1 MAKKSTNTEETK
13 QSTVVLND
21 EVKVNPTQDNTT
33 NSGSDTPEDTT
44 QDPTQDPVENT
55 EGDSGDNCPPAG
67 DCSNPDHV
75 CTCKPGHCPNKDCKS
90 GHYWTEGDKTVQYL
104 YHYDDETETKV
115 DDADHRMVNPIY
127 EAPKDPEPP
136 KDPDPVVPTPD
147 PSKPNPGQT
156 PDTPSNDCGD
166 EVAEPWA
173 HDELLQDADGHTGLE
188 RELRL
193 HCGVTYDVVKMWLD
207 EIASATDKDAVI
219 AKIAWHIPTGGP
231 KSIKVHHK
239 EKIIAALNVL
249 K

>member
-21 EVKVNPTQDNTT
+21 DTTIQDVAK
-33 NSGSDTPEDTT
+33 DTPTSTD
-44 QDPTQDPVENT
+44 
-55 EGDSGDNCPPAG
+55 AF

-90 GHYWTEGDKTVQYL
+90 GHYWTKGTESDQYL
-104 YHYDDETETKV
+104 YHYDSDDESIKLE
-115 DDADHRMVNPIY
+115 DADHRKANPNY
-127 EAPKDPEPP
+127 TVPEPP
-136 KDPDPVVPTPD
+136 KDPEPSKPGEIKPNPE
-147 PSKPNPGQT
+147 PSKPNPGTSKPGGSTQDPGQT
-156 PDTPSNDCGD
+156 PDIPSNDCGP
-166 EVAEPWA
+166 ELEEPWA

-207 EIASATDKDAVI
+207 EIATATDKDAVI
-219 AKIAWHIPTGGP
+219 DKIAWHIPTGGP

-239 EKIIAALNVL
+239 AKIIEALKSL

>member
-21 EVKVNPTQDNTT
+21 EVNPIQDTT
-33 NSGSDTPEDTT
+33 IQDLVEDTPT
-44 QDPTQDPVENT
+44 PINT
-55 EGDSGDNCPPAG
+55 G

-90 GHYWTEGDKTVQYL
+90 GHYWTEGTEKDQYL
-104 YHYDDETETKV
+104 YHYDSDDETIKKE
-115 DDADHRMVNPIY
+115 DADHRKANPNY
-127 EAPKDPEPP
+127 KVPEPP
-136 KDPDPVVPTPD
+136 KPES
-147 PSKPNPGQT
+147 SKPNPDPSNPGDGT
-156 PDTPSNDCGD
+156 EDPDQIPSNDCGP
-166 EVAEPWA
+166 ELEEPWA

-207 EIASATDKDAVI
+207 EIATATDKDAVI
-219 AKIAWHIPTGGP
+219 DKIAWHIPTGGP

-239 EKIIAALNVL
+239 AKIVEALKAL

>member
-21 EVKVNPTQDNTT
+21 EVKAN
-33 NSGSDTPEDTT
+33 
-44 QDPTQDPVENT
+44 PTQDPVEN
-55 EGDSGDNCPPAG
+55 SGDNCPPAG
-67 DCSNPDHV
+67 GCSNPDHV
-75 CTCKPGHCPNKDCKS
+75 CTCKPGHCPNIDCKS
-90 GHYWTEGDKTVQYL
+90 GHYWTEGTENDQYL
-104 YHYDDETETKV
+104 YHYDSEDETIKLE
-115 DDADHRMVNPIY
+115 DANHRKENPIY
-127 EAPKDPEPP
+127 KAPEPP
-136 KDPDPVVPTPD
+136 KDPEPSEPTDPTP
-147 PSKPNPGQT
+147 NPT
-156 PDTPSNDCGD
+156 PDTPSDDCGP
-166 EVAEPWA
+166 EVGEPWA

-193 HCGVTYDVVKMWLD
+193 HCGVTYDVVKMWLG

-239 EKIIAALNVL
+239 EKIIAALNAL

>member
-21 EVKVNPTQDNTT
+21 EVNPIQDTT
-33 NSGSDTPEDTT
+33 IQDVVKDTPTSTDT
-44 QDPTQDPVENT
+44 V
-55 EGDSGDNCPPAG
+55 

-90 GHYWTEGDKTVQYL
+90 GHYWTKGTESDQYL
-104 YHYDDETETKV
+104 YHYDSDDETIKLE
-115 DDADHRMVNPIY
+115 DEDHRKENPIY
-127 EAPKDPEPP
+127 KAPESPKDPEPSKP
-136 KDPDPVVPTPD
+136 GET
-147 PSKPNPGQT
+147 KPNPDQ
-156 PDTPSNDCGD
+156 TPSNDCGP
-166 EVAEPWA
+166 ELEEPWA
-173 HDELLQDADGHTGLE
+173 HDELLKDADGHTGLE

-207 EIASATDKDAVI
+207 EITTATDKNAVI
-219 AKIAWHIPTGGP
+219 DKIAWHIPTGGP

-239 EKIIAALNVL
+239 AKIVEALKAL

>member
-21 EVKVNPTQDNTT
+21 EVNPIQDTT
-33 NSGSDTPEDTT
+33 IQDVVKDTPTPTDTI
-44 QDPTQDPVENT
+44 
-55 EGDSGDNCPPAG
+55 
-67 DCSNPDHV
+67 DCSNPDHE

-90 GHYWTEGDKTVQYL
+90 GHYWTKGTESDQYL
-104 YHYDDETETKV
+104 YHYDSDDETIKLE
-115 DDADHRMVNPIY
+115 DEDHRKENPIY
-127 EAPKDPEPP
+127 KAPEPP
-136 KDPDPVVPTPD
+136 KDPE
-147 PSKPNPGQT
+147 PSKPGETKPNPDQ
-156 PDTPSNDCGD
+156 TPSNDCGP
-166 EVAEPWA
+166 ELEEPWA

-207 EIASATDKDAVI
+207 EIATATDKDAVI
-219 AKIAWHIPTGGP
+219 DKIAWHIPTGGP

-239 EKIIAALNVL
+239 AKIVEALKAL

>member
-21 EVKVNPTQDNTT
+21 EVKANPI
-33 NSGSDTPEDTT
+33 
-44 QDPTQDPVENT
+44 QDPVENT
-55 EGDSGDNCPPAG
+55 EDTPTG
-67 DCSNPDHV
+67 DCSNPDHT
-75 CTCKPGHCPNKDCKS
+75 CTCKS
-90 GHYWTEGDKTVQYL
+90 GHYWTEGTESDQYL
-104 YHYDDETETKV
+104 YHYDSEDETIKLE
-115 DDADHRMVNPIY
+115 DADHRKANPNY
-127 EAPKDPEPP
+127 KVPEPP
-136 KDPDPVVPTPD
+136 KDPE
-147 PSKPNPGQT
+147 PSKPNPEPSNPGGSTEDPDQI
-156 PDTPSNDCGD
+156 PDTPSDDCGP

-173 HDELLQDADGHTGLE
+173 HDELLQDVDGHTGLE

-219 AKIAWHIPTGGP
+219 DKIAWHIPTGGP

-239 EKIIAALNVL
+239 EKIIAALNAL

>member
-21 EVKVNPTQDNTT
+21 EVNPIQDT
-33 NSGSDTPEDTT
+33 NI
-44 QDPTQDPVENT
+44 QNVVENNT
-55 EGDSGDNCPPAG
+55 ITTTDTA

-90 GHYWTEGDKTVQYL
+90 GHYWTEGTESDQYL
-104 YHYDDETETKV
+104 YHYDSDDETIKKE
-115 DDADHRMVNPIY
+115 DADHRKANPNY
-127 EAPKDPEPP
+127 KVPEPP
-136 KDPDPVVPTPD
+136 KPNPE
-147 PSKPNPGQT
+147 PSKPNPEPSNPGGSTQD
-156 PDTPSNDCGD
+156 PDQIPSNDCGP
-166 EVAEPWA
+166 EVEEPWA
-173 HDELLQDADGHTGLE
+173 HDELLQEADGHTGLE

-207 EIASATDKDAVI
+207 EIATATDKDAVI
-219 AKIAWHIPTGGP
+219 DKIAWHIPTGGP

-239 EKIIAALNVL
+239 AKIVEALKAL

>member
-21 EVKVNPTQDNTT
+21 EVKVNPIQDDNV
-33 NSGSDTPEDTT
+33 NSDSQEGAGPSD
-44 QDPTQDPVENT
+44 
-55 EGDSGDNCPPAG
+55 G

-75 CTCKPGHCPNKDCKS
+75 CICKPGHCPNKDCKS
-90 GHYWTEGDKTVQYL
+90 GHYWTEGTESDQYL
-104 YHYDDETETKV
+104 YHYDTDDESIKLE
-115 DDADHRMVNPIY
+115 DENHRKANPIY
-127 EAPKDPEPP
+127 KVPEPPEDPEGPKDPEGPE
-136 KDPDPVVPTPD
+136 DPD
-147 PSKPNPGQT
+147 Q
-156 PDTPSNDCGD
+156 TPSNDCGP
-166 EVAEPWA
+166 EVEEPWA
-173 HDELLQDADGHTGLE
+173 HDKLLEDADSHTGLE

-239 EKIIAALNVL
+239 AKIIEALNAL

>member
-21 EVKVNPTQDNTT
+21 EVNPIQ
-33 NSGSDTPEDTT
+33 DTPA
-44 QDPTQDPVENT
+44 PIN
-55 EGDSGDNCPPAG
+55 AG

-90 GHYWTEGDKTVQYL
+90 GHYWTEGTEKDQYL
-104 YHYDDETETKV
+104 YHYDSDDETIKLE
-115 DDADHRMVNPIY
+115 DADHRKANPIY
-127 EAPKDPEPP
+127 KVPEPP
-136 KDPDPVVPTPD
+136 KEPE
-147 PSKPNPGQT
+147 PSKPGEIKPNPDQI
-156 PDTPSNDCGD
+156 PDTPSNDCGP
-166 EVAEPWA
+166 ELEEPWA
-173 HDELLQDADGHTGLE
+173 HDKLLQDADGHTGLE

-219 AKIAWHIPTGGP
+219 DKIAWHIPTGGP

-239 EKIIAALNVL
+239 AKIVEALKAL

>member
-21 EVKVNPTQDNTT
+21 EVKVNPIQ
-33 NSGSDTPEDTT
+33 DTT
-44 QDPTQDPVENT
+44 IQDVVENT
-55 EGDSGDNCPPAG
+55 PTPINAG

-90 GHYWTEGDKTVQYL
+90 GHYWTEGTEKDQYL
-104 YHYDDETETKV
+104 YHYDSDDETIKLE
-115 DDADHRMVNPIY
+115 DADHRKANNNYKVP
-127 EAPKDPEPP
+127 EPPKDPEPP
-136 KDPDPVVPTPD
+136 KPNPD
-147 PSKPNPGQT
+147 PSKPGGST
-156 PDTPSNDCGD
+156 EDPDQIPSNDCGP
-166 EVAEPWA
+166 EVEEPWA
-173 HDELLQDADGHTGLE
+173 HDELLQDANGYTSLE

-207 EIASATDKDAVI
+207 EIATATDKDTVI
-219 AKIAWHIPTGGP
+219 DKIAWHIPTGGP

-239 EKIIAALNVL
+239 AKIVEALKAL

>member
-21 EVKVNPTQDNTT
+21 EVNPIQ
-33 NSGSDTPEDTT
+33 DTT
-44 QDPTQDPVENT
+44 IQDVVENT
-55 EGDSGDNCPPAG
+55 PTPINAG

-90 GHYWTEGDKTVQYL
+90 GHYWTEGTESDQYL
-104 YHYDDETETKV
+104 YHYDSDDETIKLE
-115 DDADHRMVNPIY
+115 DADHRMANPNY
-127 EAPKDPEPP
+127 KVPEPPKDPEPP
-136 KDPDPVVPTPD
+136 KPNPD
-147 PSKPNPGQT
+147 PSKPGGST
-156 PDTPSNDCGD
+156 EDPDQIPSNDCGP
-166 EVAEPWA
+166 EVEEPWA
-173 HDELLQDADGHTGLE
+173 HDELLQDADEHTGLE

-207 EIASATDKDAVI
+207 EIATATDKDAVI
-219 AKIAWHIPTGGP
+219 DKIAWHIPTGGP

-239 EKIIAALNVL
+239 AKIVEALKAL

>member
-21 EVKVNPTQDNTT
+21 EVNPIQ
-33 NSGSDTPEDTT
+33 DTT
-44 QDPTQDPVENT
+44 IQDVVENT
-55 EGDSGDNCPPAG
+55 PTPINAG

-90 GHYWTEGDKTVQYL
+90 GHYWTEGTESDQYL
-104 YHYDDETETKV
+104 YHYDSDDETIKKE
-115 DDADHRMVNPIY
+115 DADHRKANPNY
-127 EAPKDPEPP
+127 KVPEPP
-136 KDPDPVVPTPD
+136 KDPE
-147 PSKPNPGQT
+147 PSKPNPEPSKPNPEPSNPGGSTQD
-156 PDTPSNDCGD
+156 PDQIPSNDCGP
-166 EVAEPWA
+166 EVEEPWA

-207 EIASATDKDAVI
+207 EIATATDKDAVI
-219 AKIAWHIPTGGP
+219 DKIAWHIPTGGP

-239 EKIIAALNVL
+239 AKIVEALKAL

>member
-1 MAKKSTNTEETK
+1 MAKKSTNTETK

-21 EVKVNPTQDNTT
+21 EVKVNPIQDDIV
-33 NSGSDTPEDTT
+33 NSDPQEGAGPSD
-44 QDPTQDPVENT
+44 
-55 EGDSGDNCPPAG
+55 G

-75 CTCKPGHCPNKDCKS
+75 CICKPGHCPNKDCKS
-90 GHYWTEGDKTVQYL
+90 GHYWTEGTESDQYL
-104 YHYDDETETKV
+104 YHYDTDDESIKLE
-115 DDADHRMVNPIY
+115 DEDHRKANPIY
-127 EAPKDPEPP
+127 KVPEPPEDPEPP
-136 KDPDPVVPTPD
+136 KDPESPEDPEGPEDPD
-147 PSKPNPGQT
+147 QT
-156 PDTPSNDCGD
+156 PSDDCGP

-207 EIASATDKDAVI
+207 EIESATDKDAVI

-239 EKIIAALNVL
+239 EKIVEALNAL

>member
-21 EVKVNPTQDNTT
+21 GVNSTQD
-33 NSGSDTPEDTT
+33 TPT
-44 QDPTQDPVENT
+44 PTDA
-55 EGDSGDNCPPAG
+55 S

-90 GHYWTEGDKTVQYL
+90 GHYWTEGTESDQYL
-104 YHYDDETETKV
+104 YHYDSDDESIKLE
-115 DDADHRMVNPIY
+115 DEDHRKANPNY
-127 EAPKDPEPP
+127 KVPEPP
-136 KDPDPVVPTPD
+136 KDPE
-147 PSKPNPGQT
+147 PSKPGEIKPNPDQKPNPNPSNPGGST
-156 PDTPSNDCGD
+156 EDPDQIPSNDCGP

-207 EIASATDKDAVI
+207 EIATATDKDAVI

-239 EKIIAALNVL
+239 AKIIAALKAL

>member
-21 EVKVNPTQDNTT
+21 EVNPIQDT
-33 NSGSDTPEDTT
+33 NI
-44 QDPTQDPVENT
+44 QNVVENT
-55 EGDSGDNCPPAG
+55 PTSTDTI

-90 GHYWTEGDKTVQYL
+90 GHYWTEGTESDQYL
-104 YHYDDETETKV
+104 YHYDSDDETIKLE
-115 DDADHRMVNPIY
+115 DADHRKANPNY
-127 EAPKDPEPP
+127 KVPEPP
-136 KDPDPVVPTPD
+136 KDPE
-147 PSKPNPGQT
+147 PSKPNPEPSKPNPEPSNPGGSTEDPNQI
-156 PDTPSNDCGD
+156 PSNDCGP

-173 HDELLQDADGHTGLE
+173 HDELLQNVDGHTGLE

-239 EKIIAALNVL
+239 EKIIAALNAL

>member
-21 EVKVNPTQDNTT
+21 EVNPIQ
-33 NSGSDTPEDTT
+33 DTPT
-44 QDPTQDPVENT
+44 PIN
-55 EGDSGDNCPPAG
+55 AG

-90 GHYWTEGDKTVQYL
+90 GHYWTEGTESDQYL
-104 YHYDDETETKV
+104 YHYDSDDETIKLE
-115 DDADHRMVNPIY
+115 DEDHRKANPLY
-127 EAPKDPEPP
+127 KVPEPP
-136 KDPDPVVPTPD
+136 KDPE
-147 PSKPNPGQT
+147 PSKPNPEPSKPGETKPNPGDSTQD
-156 PDTPSNDCGD
+156 PDQIPSNDCGP
-166 EVAEPWA
+166 ELEEPWA
-173 HDELLQDADGHTGLE
+173 HDELLQNADGHTGLE

-207 EIASATDKDAVI
+207 EIATATDKDAVI
-219 AKIAWHIPTGGP
+219 DKIAWHIPTGGP

-239 EKIIAALNVL
+239 AKIVEALKAL

>member
-21 EVKVNPTQDNTT
+21 EVNPIQ
-33 NSGSDTPEDTT
+33 DTPT
-44 QDPTQDPVENT
+44 PIN
-55 EGDSGDNCPPAG
+55 AG

-75 CTCKPGHCPNKDCKS
+75 CTCKPGHCPNENCKS
-90 GHYWTEGDKTVQYL
+90 GHYWTEGGTTVKFL
-104 YHYDDETETKV
+104 YHYDTEDETTPSKTKE
-115 DDADHRMVNPIY
+115 NPIY
-127 EAPKDPEPP
+127 EAPKDPEP
-136 KDPDPVVPTPD
+136 
-147 PSKPNPGQT
+147 SKPNPEPSKPGDSTQD
-156 PDTPSNDCGD
+156 PDQIPSNDCGP
-166 EVAEPWA
+166 EVEEPWA

-207 EIASATDKDAVI
+207 EIATATDKDAVI
-219 AKIAWHIPTGGP
+219 DKIAWHIPTGGP

-239 EKIIAALNVL
+239 AKIVEALKAL

>member
-21 EVKVNPTQDNTT
+21 EVNPIQ
-33 NSGSDTPEDTT
+33 DTT
-44 QDPTQDPVENT
+44 IKDVKNTPTPTDT
-55 EGDSGDNCPPAG
+55 F
-67 DCSNPDHV
+67 DCSNPDHE
-75 CTCKPGHCPNKDCKS
+75 CTCKPGHCPNKNCKS
-90 GHYWTEGDKTVQYL
+90 GHYWTEGTESDQYL
-104 YHYDDETETKV
+104 YHYDSDDETIKLE
-115 DDADHRMVNPIY
+115 DADHRTANTLYKVPESSKDQESSNSNHGSSNPGDGT
-127 EAPKDPEPP
+127 E
-136 KDPDPVVPTPD
+136 DPD
-147 PSKPNPGQT
+147 QI
-156 PDTPSNDCGD
+156 PSNDCGP
-166 EVAEPWA
+166 ELEEPWA

-193 HCGVTYDVVKMWLD
+193 HCGVTYNVVKMWLD

-239 EKIIAALNVL
+239 AKIIAALNAL

>member
-21 EVKVNPTQDNTT
+21 EVKVNPIQDDTVN
-33 NSGSDTPEDTT
+33 SDTQEEPG
-44 QDPTQDPVENT
+44 P
-55 EGDSGDNCPPAG
+55 GDS

-75 CTCKPGHCPNKDCKS
+75 CICKPGHCPNKDCKS
-90 GHYWTEGDKTVQYL
+90 GHYWTEGTESDQYL
-104 YHYDDETETKV
+104 YHYDTDDESIKLE
-115 DDADHRMVNPIY
+115 DEYHRKANPIY
-127 EAPKDPEPP
+127 KVPEPPEDPEPP
-136 KDPDPVVPTPD
+136 KEPEPPEDPEGPEDPD
-147 PSKPNPGQT
+147 Q
-156 PDTPSNDCGD
+156 TPSNDCGP
-166 EVAEPWA
+166 EVEEPWA
-173 HDELLQDADGHTGLE
+173 HDKLLEDADGHTGLE

-239 EKIIAALNVL
+239 AKIIEALNAL

>member
-21 EVKVNPTQDNTT
+21 EVNPIQDTTIQDVVEDNTIT
-33 NSGSDTPEDTT
+33 PTDTF
-44 QDPTQDPVENT
+44 
-55 EGDSGDNCPPAG
+55 
-67 DCSNPDHV
+67 DCSNPVHV

-90 GHYWTEGDKTVQYL
+90 GHYWTEGTESDQYL
-104 YHYDDETETKV
+104 YHYDSDDETIKIE
-115 DDADHRMVNPIY
+115 DEDHRKENPIY
-127 EAPKDPEPP
+127 KAPKPPKDPEPSKP
-136 KDPDPVVPTPD
+136 GET
-147 PSKPNPGQT
+147 KPNPGQT
-156 PDTPSNDCGD
+156 PDIPSNDCGP

-173 HDELLQDADGHTGLE
+173 HDELLKDADGHTGLE

-193 HCGVTYDVVKMWLD
+193 HCGVTYDVVKMWLG

-239 EKIIAALNVL
+239 EKIIAALNAL

>member
-21 EVKVNPTQDNTT
+21 DVNPIQ
-33 NSGSDTPEDTT
+33 DTT
-44 QDPTQDPVENT
+44 IKDVKNTPTTTDTV
-55 EGDSGDNCPPAG
+55 

-90 GHYWTEGDKTVQYL
+90 GHYWTEGTESDPYL
-104 YHYDDETETKV
+104 YHYDGDDESIKIE
-115 DDADHRMVNPIY
+115 DADHRKANPLY
-127 EAPKDPEPP
+127 KVPEPSEP
-136 KDPDPVVPTPD
+136 SKPSEPGEIKPNPDQKPNPD
-147 PSKPNPGQT
+147 PSNPGGSTQD
-156 PDTPSNDCGD
+156 PDQIPSNDCGP
-166 EVAEPWA
+166 ELEEPWA
-173 HDELLQDADGHTGLE
+173 HDELLQNADGHTGLE

-219 AKIAWHIPTGGP
+219 DKIAWHIPTGGP

-239 EKIIAALNVL
+239 AKIVEALKAL

>member
-21 EVKVNPTQDNTT
+21 EVNPIQ
-33 NSGSDTPEDTT
+33 DTPT
-44 QDPTQDPVENT
+44 PIN
-55 EGDSGDNCPPAG
+55 AG

-90 GHYWTEGDKTVQYL
+90 GHYWTEGTESEQYL
-104 YHYDDETETKV
+104 YHYDSDDESIKLV
-115 DDADHRMVNPIY
+115 DADHRKSNPIY
-127 EAPKDPEPP
+127 KVPEPP
-136 KDPDPVVPTPD
+136 KDPE
-147 PSKPNPGQT
+147 PSKPNPEPSKPNPEPSNPGGST
-156 PDTPSNDCGD
+156 EDPDQIPSNDCGP

-173 HDELLQDADGHTGLE
+173 HDELLKDADGHTGLE

-193 HCGVTYDVVKMWLD
+193 HCGVTYDVAKMWLD

-239 EKIIAALNVL
+239 AKIVEALKAL

>member
-21 EVKVNPTQDNTT
+21 EVKVNPIQ
-33 NSGSDTPEDTT
+33 GDT
-44 QDPTQDPVENT
+44 
-55 EGDSGDNCPPAG
+55 GDSCPPTS

-90 GHYWTEGDKTVQYL
+90 GHYWTEGTEKDQYL
-104 YHYDDETETKV
+104 YHYDTDDESIKLE
-115 DDADHRMVNPIY
+115 DEDHRKENPNY
-127 EAPKDPEPP
+127 KAPEPP
-136 KDPDPVVPTPD
+136 KDPESPISPA
-147 PSKPNPGQT
+147 PS
-156 PDTPSNDCGD
+156 DDCGP

-173 HDELLQDADGHTGLE
+173 HDKLLQDADGHTGLE

-239 EKIIAALNVL
+239 EKIIAALNAL

>member
-1 MAKKSTNTEETK
+1 MAKKNTEETK

-21 EVKVNPTQDNTT
+21 EINPI
-33 NSGSDTPEDTT
+33 
-44 QDPTQDPVENT
+44 QDPVVDT
-55 EGDSGDNCPPAG
+55 PTTTDTGDNCPPAG

-104 YHYDDETETKV
+104 YHYDDDTETKLE
-115 DDADHRMVNPIY
+115 DADHRMVNPTY

-147 PSKPNPGQT
+147 PSKPTPNPDQT

-193 HCGVTYDVVKMWLD
+193 HCGVTYDVVKMWLN
-207 EIASATDKDAVI
+207 EIATATDKDAVI
-219 AKIAWHIPTGGP
+219 DKIAWHIPTGGP

-239 EKIIAALNVL
+239 AKIVEALKGL

>member
-21 EVKVNPTQDNTT
+21 EVNPIQDDTT

-44 QDPTQDPVENT
+44 QDPIQDPVENT
-55 EGDSGDNCPPAG
+55 GDSGDNCPPAG

-75 CTCKPGHCPNKDCKS
+75 CTCKPGH
-90 GHYWTEGDKTVQYL
+90 YWTEGTEKDQYL
-104 YHYDDETETKV
+104 YHYDDDKETKLE
-115 DDADHRMVNPIY
+115 DADHRKENPIY
-127 EAPKDPEPP
+127 KAPEPP
-136 KDPDPVVPTPD
+136 KDPDDGKTDPPTP
-147 PSKPNPGQT
+147 S
-156 PDTPSNDCGD
+156 TPSNDCGP

-207 EIASATDKDAVI
+207 EIASATDKNAVI

-239 EKIIAALNVL
+239 EKIIAALNAL